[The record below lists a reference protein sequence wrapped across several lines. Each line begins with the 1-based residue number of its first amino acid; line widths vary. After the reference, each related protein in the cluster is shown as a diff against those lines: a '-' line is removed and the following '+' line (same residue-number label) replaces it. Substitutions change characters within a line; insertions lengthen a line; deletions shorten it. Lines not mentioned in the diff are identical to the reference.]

1 LLNLAGCFNPIQMGH
16 GNIEQ
21 DYRWPQSGDKL
32 KRFPAIT
39 GFADYCQI
47 GFIVQQGFETLTHD
61 HMIFHQ

>member
-1 LLNLAGCFNPIQMGH
+1 MGH

-39 GFADYCQI
+39 GFADYFQI
-47 GFIVQQGFETLTHD
+47 GRPN
-61 HMIFHQ
+61 